1 MIAVGS
7 IVQEDPV
14 LLTPED
20 STEKPYV
27 AILKVCD
34 GIRDQTLPN
43 KLLFCFSFM
52 KFHSIHCRAS

>member
-1 MIAVGS
+1 MFSFRWVIAVGS

-34 GIRDQTLPN
+34 RIRDQTLPN
-43 KLLFCFSFM
+43 KLFFCLVS
-52 KFHSIHCRAS
+52 

>member
-1 MIAVGS
+1 M
-7 IVQEDPV
+7 

-34 GIRDQTLPN
+34 RIRTKRCRIN
-43 KLLFCFSFM
+43 CFSVRFEILLDSFVVSDFA
-52 KFHSIHCRAS
+52 KLDGL